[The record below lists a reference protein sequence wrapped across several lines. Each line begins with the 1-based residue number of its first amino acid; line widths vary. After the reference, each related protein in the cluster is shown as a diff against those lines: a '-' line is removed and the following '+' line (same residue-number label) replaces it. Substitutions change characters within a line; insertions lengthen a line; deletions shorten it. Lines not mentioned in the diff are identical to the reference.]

1 MPHHMAQRRDI
12 HGLEV
17 RRKQAPRLSATV
29 RETQGAMARR
39 LGVSRQSVMRW
50 YRAWRSGGREALRAA
65 GRAGR
70 KPRLAPEQLTRVD
83 KALREGPRAH
93 GFSTGLWTLP
103 RVALVIKRVTGVKYH
118 PGHVWRLLGALDWT
132 LQRPAKR
139 AKERNETAIRHWVTT
154 RWPAVKKT
162 LGVAGPGSSS
172 KTRAASRSGRP
183 SAAHGPR
190 AGRPPSSSMPSTG
203 RSSPSPW
210 AWRSGGTSGAVAS
223 SSRRGRAVT
232 TTSRSS
238 ASGTSSR
245 IIFAVGVSS

>member
-1 MPHHMAQRRDI
+1 MPTHVAPRRDF

-17 RRKQAPRLSATV
+17 RRKQAARLFAAG
-29 RETQGAMARR
+29 RETQGAIARR

-50 YRAWRSGGREALRAA
+50 YRAWRAGGREALRAA

-70 KPRLAPEQLTRVD
+70 KPRLAPEQLARVD
-83 KALREGPRAH
+83 TALREGPRAH

-154 RWPAVKKT
+154 RWPAVKKRSASARLDRLPGRERCLAAAT
-162 LGVAGPGSSS
+162 GPPHVGAP
-172 KTRAASRSGRP
+172 RRNPRLDPRVQLEEALRRP
-183 SAAHGPR
+183 
-190 AGRPPSSSMPSTG
+190 
-203 RSSPSPW
+203 
-210 AWRSGGTSGAVAS
+210 
-223 SSRRGRAVT
+223 RRGVPMGLPAQRPVLSDAP
-232 TTSRSS
+232 RQLQ
-238 ASGTSSR
+238 R
-245 IIFAVGVSS
+245 CDPHRLPE